1 MHDVQIKKP
10 AVQPAGF
17 FILKRCEPAVK
28 PGSVLCCQSDNHSS
42 RTYVAAR
49 LKQPTRPQRGPR
61 QRGPIWS
68 CSGWSLPCHE
78 LLPAAR
84 CALTAPFH
92 PYLIP
97 LTWAIGGLLSVALV
111 VGSRP
116 PGVTW
121 HPALWSP
128 DFPPPACAGSD
139 CLGQLTARIIRQNT
153 VLTRKSLS
161 HHYTLRLPATL
172 CSSSLHRF
180 KNSRHNR

>member
-1 MHDVQIKKP
+1 MSRPD
-10 AVQPAGF
+10 
-17 FILKRCEPAVK
+17 K
-28 PGSVLCCQSDNHSS
+28 PGSVVDNHSS
-42 RTYVAAR
+42 RTYVTVR

-78 LLPAAR
+78 LLPVAR

-97 LTWAIGGLLSVALV
+97 LAWAIGGLLSVALV

-128 DFPPPACAGSD
+128 DFPPPAYAGSD
-139 CLGQLTARIIRQNT
+139 CLGQLTARIIPFF
-153 VLTRKSLS
+153 LEA
-161 HHYTLRLPATL
+161 ATL
-172 CSSSLHRF
+172 LAALFRPNHIVYLCSWGLKLLPPRC
-180 KNSRHNR
+180 NSDEFG